1 MALFPQS
8 FIDELRMH
16 ADIVLIVQDYV
27 SLKRTGANYVGLCPF
42 HAEKTPSFSVNRE
55 RGFFHCFGCGVGGDV
70 FKFVE
75 LQEGLGFP
83 ETVRRLAARFG
94 LTVPEVRDGGRDRH
108 GPSAAQADTERE
120 TLLRAHE
127 VAARFFQDRLQAAEG
142 RAARQQ
148 LADRG
153 VTPETTEVLGLGY
166 APGRGTLLAHL
177 KLEGFPTSLLLKS
190 GLVAERDGG
199 AIVDRFRNRLMIPIC
214 RESGSVVAFGGR
226 AMEAEQ
232 LPKYL
237 NSPETP
243 LYTKSRVLYGLHLT
257 KGEVRKAQQA
267 VLVEGYFDF
276 AQAWQGGVR
285 TVAATCGTALSVTQA
300 HLLRR
305 FTSRVVLNFDADA
318 AGHGAALRSCDLLV
332 AEGFQVAV
340 AVVAPGEDP
349 DTFVRRHG
357 GEAYE
362 STLRAAQ
369 PYLDYVV
376 DRAAARVDMATPE
389 GRLAFLDE
397 LLPVAARIPNA
408 AGRDQFGDRV
418 AHRAQIGEEVVRQQ
432 IRKAAVTRQTRLP
445 GETRSHLGGAGRG
458 ASGQA
463 VLLTAAGRDLKRAER
478 ELLAGLLTRPGEAM
492 AALAELEPEDLDG
505 LGSSGVLR
513 EALGLGEVPPEA
525 IPTALL
531 ERLSKEDAQMLT
543 GLATRL
549 PVPSAPVECVRAL
562 RLLRYQRER
571 TAAQLEIDRLQ
582 ELGLGA
588 DAAELQHLMRKTL
601 ELKRR
606 IETLET

>member
-16 ADIVLIVQDYV
+16 ADIVLVVQDYV
-27 SLKRTGANYVGLCPF
+27 ALKRTGANYVGLCPF

-94 LTVPEVRDGGRDRH
+94 VTVPEVQEASGGRAGTRV
-108 GPSAAQADTERE
+108 GSAQADSERE
-120 TLLRAHE
+120 ELLRAHE
-127 VAARFFQDRLQAAEG
+127 VAARFFQERLQSTEG
-142 RAARQQ
+142 RAARQL
-148 LADRG
+148 LAERD
-153 VTPETTEVLGLGY
+153 VTPETTEALGLGY

-177 KLEGFPTSLLLKS
+177 SREGFPTSLLLKG
-190 GLVAERDGG
+190 GLVVARDNGTF
-199 AIVDRFRNRLMIPIC
+199 VDRFHNRLMIPIC

-226 AMEAEQ
+226 AMAAEQ
-232 LPKYL
+232 LPKYV

-257 KGEVRKAQQA
+257 KAEVRKAQAA

-276 AQAWQGGVR
+276 AQAWQAGVR
-285 TVAATCGTALSVTQA
+285 TIAATCGTALSVTQA
-300 HLLRR
+300 QLLRR
-305 FTSRVVLNFDADA
+305 FTSRIILNFDADS

-340 AVVAPGEDP
+340 AVVPPGEDP

-357 GEAYE
+357 GDAYAA
-362 STLRAAQ
+362 TLREAR
-369 PYLDYVV
+369 PYLEYVT

-397 LLPVAARIPNA
+397 LLAVAARVPNA
-408 AGRDQFGDRV
+408 AARDQFADRV
-418 AHRAQIGEEVVRQQ
+418 AHRARISEEVVRQQ
-432 IRKAAVTRQTRLP
+432 IRKAAVTRQTKLP
-445 GETRSHLGGAGRG
+445 GETRHQLGAGGVAGRAG
-458 ASGQA
+458 SG
-463 VLLTAAGRDLKRAER
+463 AAGGLKRAER
-478 ELLAGLLTRPGEAM
+478 ELLAGLLTSPTEAM
-492 AALAELEPEDLDG
+492 AALAAVEPEDLVG
-505 LGSSGVLR
+505 LASAAVVR
-513 EALGLGEVPPEA
+513 EALELQELPPEA

-531 ERLSKEDAQMLT
+531 ERLTNEDAQMLT
-543 GLATRL
+543 GLAARL
-549 PVPSAPVECVRAL
+549 GAPSAPADCVRTL

-571 TAAQLEIDRLQ
+571 AAARLEIDRLQ
-582 ELGLGA
+582 ELGVGA
-588 DAAELQHLMRKTL
+588 DTAELQRLMHKSV
-601 ELKRR
+601 ELGRR
-606 IETLET
+606 IEALET